1 MGIVNMKV
9 FFYLFLLSSL
19 QTLALESVKPDKL
32 IIFKK
37 TPEIDLKLHTFY
49 PKNYDKNKQYPVI
62 IFFWGGGFRDWRPEQ
77 FYRQARYFSEYGM
90 MAYAG
95 EYRVKSRHDVTM
107 FDCVKD
113 AKSAIRFL
121 KKNADVLNIDSS
133 RIIASGGSSGG
144 MIAACT
150 EFIDHVNDDQDDLN
164 FTSRPN
170 ALILYNPQLNIRRY
184 EDINPMKFVDANSAP
199 TLIFHGTSDEIVS
212 YTQAIDFKERMN
224 AHNNRCDV
232 KLYHDMPHSF
242 FNITKYNETLSDTH
256 DFIRSLGWIE

>member
-1 MGIVNMKV
+1 MKI
-9 FFYLFLLSSL
+9 FLCILLLSCF
-19 QTLALESVKPDKL
+19 QVIAQEPAKPDKL
-32 IIFKK
+32 IVFKQ

-77 FYRQARYFSEYGM
+77 FYRQARYFANHGM

-95 EYRVKSRHDVTM
+95 EYRVKSRHDITM

-121 KKNADVLNIDSS
+121 KKNKDLLSIDSS

-150 EFIDHVNDDQDDLN
+150 EFIDHVNDDQDDLS

-170 ALILYNPQLNIRRY
+170 ALILYNPPLNIIRY
-184 EDINPMKFVDANSAP
+184 DAINPMKFVDPNSAP

-212 YTQAIDFKERMN
+212 YTQAIDFEERMN

-232 KLYHDMPHSF
+232 KIYKDMPHSF
-242 FNITKYNETLSDTH
+242 FNITKYNETLSEAH